1 MCSKYNIENLK
12 FVRDWFNN
20 IDATKGI
27 GEDLF
32 LSISQ
37 LTPIINVDLF
47 IKNKH
52 DEILLTWRS
61 DEYYGPGWHVPGGVL
76 RYKETL
82 MERAKKV
89 AINELGLDLSKIEGP
104 VDHHEAFN
112 FTRNIRGH
120 FISFI
125 FFSKINKNPSKS
137 KKAGAKPK
145 NGDWKWFKTCPE
157 NFIKNQNFLKS
168 YFHDA

>member
-1 MCSKYNIENLK
+1 MYTKNNAKNLK
-12 FVRDWFNN
+12 FVRDWFSD
-20 IDATKGI
+20 IDAKNGI

-47 IKNKH
+47 IKNTSN
-52 DEILLTWRS
+52 ETLLTWRS
-61 DEYYGPGWHVPGGVL
+61 DKYYGPGWHVPGGVV

-89 AINELGLDLSKIEGP
+89 AKNELDLELEEFNGP
-104 VDHHEAFN
+104 IAHHEAFN
-112 FTRNIRGH
+112 YTRNIRGH

-125 FFSKINKNPSKS
+125 FSANIENNLSKKRQAGKNPNH
-137 KKAGAKPK
+137 GE
-145 NGDWKWFKTCPE
+145 WKWFKACPD
-157 NFIKNQNFLKS
+157 NFINNQDFLKK
-168 YFHDA
+168 YFYHE

>member
-1 MCSKYNIENLK
+1 MCSNHNVENLK
-12 FVRDWFNN
+12 FVRDWFSN

-47 IKNKH
+47 VKNKH
-52 DEILLTWRS
+52 NEILLTWRS

-89 AINELGLDLSKIEGP
+89 AINELGLDLCKIYGP
-104 VDHHEAFN
+104 KAHHEAFN

-125 FFSKINKNPSKS
+125 FMVSIDNNPPKKKQAGKS
-137 KKAGAKPK
+137 PNQGE
-145 NGDWKWFKTCPE
+145 WKWFKKCPD
-157 NFIKNQNFLKS
+157 NFINNQNFLKS
-168 YFHDA
+168 YFKND